1 MRRLTLF
8 FFLLMALDCI
18 GQGVSP
24 TRDVEATDDG
34 IIVTYRFNGGFHQ
47 DDPLHPGA
55 KFWKIPG
62 FALNDVAGEPSY
74 SFHWDTFVVP
84 DDCEVSLTLID
95 SAYTDTLFTLAPAY
109 PPILMSDTI
118 GYTPNRVPPITAYS
132 GLFPNS
138 SVLKGNNQN
147 YRGQELARVV
157 TMPVQ
162 YNYDSHTVRS
172 FSMIKYKVSFTRN
185 GRQVRG
191 RDYASTTSNISI
203 SDHFLENTTLNYSL
217 SSNNRQNLARQ
228 NGNRSGNLA
237 QLDNRSYLI
246 ITTDDFLDAVNEF
259 ADWKRTKGFNVVV
272 ISRSQGSWT
281 YTSVKSI
288 VDEAYRNI
296 HNRYLLLVGDCYYI
310 PSCYMSFQQS
320 EHVTAHFPSDF
331 QYSCVNSQYDF
342 TPDILT
348 GRIPVSSNLEAKKI
362 FDKII
367 KYEQSPTQDESF
379 YNTFTCASIFQ
390 DYTSPFLQNGSFN
403 HCDGFEDSR
412 ATLTSEEIRNYL
424 LSKNKTGNR
433 IYDLWTLKCNPTGWN
448 NTVYYDGS
456 LLNNEL
462 LSPSIWMGD
471 SIKIKNAINDGT
483 FLLSYIGHGY
493 YTKWLTPL
501 FEDHNISSLTNVC
514 KYPVILSMSCNTGR
528 FDFISDCLAELFLK
542 KANGGAV
549 SVFAPS
555 MDTYFGYTEMLDEYC
570 IDAIWPDPGLN
581 VKWFYDEDSVPTP
594 HLPVYEMGEILNQAF
609 SRMSEF
615 SLINTY
621 TNNPPDTLGYMSF
634 YQLTRNIFH
643 LFGDPSMRIYTNTPV
658 KISDPTIS
666 FSNNAITVR
675 TTDGDAR
682 ISFYS
687 KSSPSSVVSYL
698 GDSVDYT
705 LNSDSVIICI
715 DRHNCIPYILEL
727 KRCDFIQNETIDDSR
742 FYVNSSTLK
751 IGRNVT
757 TTIPEGDVMMNS
769 AKVIIKGGNVEL
781 HPGTTIVNSNV
792 EINPQ

>member
-1 MRRLTLF
+1 MRYYTFVLTL
-8 FFLLMALDCI
+8 LMSLACM

-34 IIVTYRFNGGFHQ
+34 IIVTYRFHGGFHQ

-259 ADWKRTKGFNVVV
+259 AEWKRTKGYKVF
-272 ISRSQGSWT
+272 IESRQQGLWT
-281 YTSVKSI
+281 YDEIKSRI
-288 VDEAYRNI
+288 SFYYSFNMNSCPLYHV
-296 HNRYLLLVGDCYYI
+296 LFVGDYEFVPGQLLNFIDGNQTYN
-310 PSCYMSFQQS
+310 Y
-320 EHVTAHFPSDF
+320 VSDF
-331 QYSCVNSQYDF
+331 NYGINIGESDRGFPV
-342 TPDILT
+342 IHR
-348 GRIPVSSNLEAKKI
+348 GRIPVKSNLEASI
-362 FDKII
+362 VFHKII
-367 KYEQSPTQDESF
+367 DYEISPPELYDFYRNCAALAYFHESANF
-379 YNTFTCASIFQ
+379 PGMEGT
-390 DYTSPFLQNGSFN
+390 
-403 HCDGFEDSR
+403 R
-412 ATLTSEEIRNYL
+412 MTLTSEEIRNHL
-424 LSKNKTGNR
+424 ISKQKNISRLYITEDSVNPLRWDFFYYGN
-433 IYDLWTLKCNPTGWN
+433 
-448 NTVYYDGS
+448 S
-456 LLNNEL
+456 
-462 LSPSIWMGD
+462 D
-471 SIKIKNAINDGT
+471 SIPAELRRSNGFTWSADYQTIIPTINNGN
-483 FLLSYIGHGY
+483 FLVVNNSHGSVMGWGCHQFY
-493 YTKWLTPL
+493 YTQVAFLENGDL
-501 FEDHNISSLTNVC
+501 L
-514 KYPVILSMSCNTGR
+514 PVVFDMSCETGMYNSSIES
-528 FDFISDCLAELFLK
+528 FAESFLK
-542 KANGGAV
+542 RQNGGCVAFLGNSNV
-549 SVFAPS
+549 SFCGTVPVLCEG
-555 MDTYFGYTEMLDEYC
+555 M
-570 IDAIWPDPGLN
+570 IDAIWPGLPRIEFPN
-581 VKWFYDEDSVPTP
+581 QSIPNNIQTPVPTFE
-594 HLPVYEMGEILNQAF
+594 LGQIMDQGLKVMENQSYASLYFLNSRAYRYSSEVY
-609 SRMSEF
+609 
-615 SLINTY
+615 
-621 TNNPPDTLGYMSF
+621 
-634 YQLTRNIFH
+634 H
-643 LFGDPSMRIYTNTPV
+643 LFGDPSMMVYTEKPENITDPEISLSNDTVYV
-658 KISDPTIS
+658 K
-666 FSNNAITVR
+666 
-675 TTDGDAR
+675 TTDGSAR
-682 ISFYS
+682 ISFHTTDNYYYS
-687 KSSPSSVVSYL
+687 SYI
-698 GDSVDYT
+698 GTEASFKMRNKD
-705 LNSDSVIICI
+705 VIICI
-715 DRHNCIPYILEL
+715 DRHNYIPYVV
-727 KRCDFIQNETIDDSR
+727 RVSTSGFIQNEIISDSR
-742 FYVNSSTLK
+742 IYSKSSTIK

-757 TTIPEGDVMMNS
+757 TTKPEGDVLFDGADVKIN
-769 AKVIIKGGNVEL
+769 GGTVEI
-781 HPGTTIVNSNV
+781 HPGTTIINSNV
-792 EINPQ
+792 RINVPE